1 MCGLMAEPAPLHGT
15 DTLNWVEACTLEALQ
30 RRELVGVCL
39 HGEHVVVALSEG
51 AIFAAERKCP
61 HESADLAK
69 GRCQGGRLM
78 CPRHLAWFDLKT
90 GDVPGWDVRNLRTFP
105 TRVSGAQVLVGLPR
119 VPKAP
124 VPPEP
129 F

>member
-1 MCGLMAEPAPLHGT
+1 MAEPASVQHSEG
-15 DTLNWVEACTLEALQ
+15 LNWVEACPLDALE
-30 RRELVGVCL
+30 RRGLIGVCL
-39 HGEHVVVALSEG
+39 HGEHLVVAISEG

-78 CPRHLAWFDLKT
+78 CPRHLAWFDLRT
-90 GDVPGWDVRNLRTFP
+90 GEVPGWDVRKLRIFP
-105 TRVSGAQVLVGLPR
+105 TRVDEARVFVGLPR

-124 VPPEP
+124 IPPEP

>member
-1 MCGLMAEPAPLHGT
+1 MTASQPAHDPDALH
-15 DTLNWVEACTLEALQ
+15 WVEACTVEALE
-30 RRELVGVCL
+30 RRSLIGVFIG
-39 HGEHVVVALSEG
+39 GEHLVVAQSDG
-51 AIFAAERKCP
+51 AIHAAERKCP

-69 GRCQGGRLM
+69 GRCSGGRLM

-90 GDVPGWDVRNLRTFP
+90 GDVPGWDVRSLRIFP
-105 TRVSGAQVLVGLPR
+105 TRVSDARVFVGLPG

-124 VPPEP
+124 RPPEP